1 MANSKAGYYGI
12 DDKTKTLKM
21 VKSEAE
27 MEKKDADFDKRLSW
41 VEKIVYGIV
50 GLSGISGL
58 VGFIFSVLKV
68 LKVF

>member
-1 MANSKAGYYGI
+1 MDIDIVKLINDRFDKLESK
-12 DDKTKTLKM
+12 
-21 VKSEAE
+21 
-27 MEKKDADFDKRLSW
+27 MEKKDDDFDKRLSW

-58 VGFIFSVLKV
+58 VGFVFSVLKV